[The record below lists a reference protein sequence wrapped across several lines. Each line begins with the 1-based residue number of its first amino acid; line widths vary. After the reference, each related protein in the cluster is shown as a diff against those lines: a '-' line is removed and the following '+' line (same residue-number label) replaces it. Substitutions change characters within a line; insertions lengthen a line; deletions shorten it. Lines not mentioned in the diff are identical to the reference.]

1 MSATHPA
8 PPKTSLLAG
17 LFFSQSPC
25 RHVMHTKT
33 MTNPREHDET
43 PGQRDNAAG
52 PSSDFVQ
59 EENNNSP
66 DEPAKDFRDRPIS
79 DFAPGELNELWHKND
94 PEGYAKFHESVRKA
108 LAPVF
113 KEFDFSALDHVVDTS
128 KFASGITGEAWKS
141 WAGLTAPSLT
151 PLVQPDL
158 DAKFTGAIPDL
169 KTWAVPS
176 LAKHTADMAAAVAP
190 TVDMTKFF
198 GPVVDAQK
206 LLASNGTLKLEQLQ
220 RSLDTTYADIAKSF
234 TGLGIVD
241 ASLLKEAQRV
251 SKQYAD
257 LITPLDG
264 DDDPLPY
271 LEQFHN
277 DFLVLYASLV
287 LAAGHAENLMADLCE
302 IHLGK
307 PQFHGASVSAQQQV
321 GNMRETLEK
330 QKKCTTCSVLA
341 EEAKDHLDRRN
352 LLVHGDW
359 LVGEEIASDEL
370 KERHACYLRIA
381 RTSRVTK
388 RKLMKTEEMRALAA
402 EWSAGKKKTVGDLF
416 HSEVVSLGLVTAYV
430 NKFADLN
437 DKLEAELTRHEN
449 EA

>member
-1 MSATHPA
+1 
-8 PPKTSLLAG
+8 
-17 LFFSQSPC
+17 
-25 RHVMHTKT
+25 MHTKT
-33 MTNPREHDET
+33 MTDPREHDET

-52 PSSDFVQ
+52 PSSNSVQ
-59 EENNNSP
+59 EENNNGP
-66 DEPAKDFRDRPIS
+66 DGPVKDFRDRPIS
-79 DFAPGELNELWHKND
+79 DFAPGELDDLWLKND

-113 KEFDFSALDHVVDTS
+113 KEFDFTALGHVVDTS

-169 KTWAVPS
+169 KTWAVPG

-206 LLASNGTLKLEQLQ
+206 LLMSNGTLKLGEQLQ
-220 RSLDTTYADIAKSF
+220 LSLDSTYADIAKSF
-234 TGLGIVD
+234 TGLGIVNP
-241 ASLLKEAQRV
+241 SLLKEAQHV

-264 DDDPLPY
+264 DNDPLPY
-271 LEQFHN
+271 LKQFHN

-307 PQFHGASVSAQQQV
+307 PEFHGASVSAQQQV

-330 QKKCTTCSVLA
+330 QKKCTTCSELGK
-341 EEAKDHLDRRN
+341 EAKDHLARRN

-370 KERHACYLRIA
+370 KERHSWYWRIA

-388 RKLMKTEEMRALAA
+388 RKLMKKEEMRALAN

-416 HSEVVSLGLVTAYV
+416 HSEIVSLGLVTVYV
-430 NKFADLN
+430 NKFAGLN

-449 EA
+449 ES